1 MSEPVKE
8 RVAELGSQTG
18 GGRNP
23 EDGSRGGLCLVGEL
37 GPWVPGGGIP
47 TFCCTPFGSLELE
60 PGMF

>member
-18 GGRNP
+18 AGRDS
-23 EDGSRGGLCLVGEL
+23 EDGGLCVVGEL
-37 GPWVPGGGIP
+37 GPWVPEGGIP
-47 TFCCTPFGSLELE
+47 TFCCTPFGSLEVE